1 MRRVLTVG
9 IVASA
14 LVVLAAVPVARADT
28 PPRFNRTAR
37 LDASQ
42 VVDTRDFR
50 GVMICPDDVTAGD
63 DDSWLRCTVDLHPIT
78 KG

>member
-37 LDASQ
+37 LDTSQ
-42 VVDTRDFR
+42 VADTRDVW
-50 GVMICPDDVTAGD
+50 GEVICPPDVTPGD
-63 DDSWLRCTVDLHPIT
+63 DQSWQLCTVDIHPNEE
-78 KG
+78 G